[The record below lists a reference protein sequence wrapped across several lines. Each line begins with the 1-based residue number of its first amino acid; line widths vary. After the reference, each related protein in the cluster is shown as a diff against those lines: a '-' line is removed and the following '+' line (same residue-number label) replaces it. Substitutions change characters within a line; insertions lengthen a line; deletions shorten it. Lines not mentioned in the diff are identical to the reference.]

1 MGIKISYEDLEIVS
15 PYEFQLETLKII
27 REAGEHSKI
36 IFSGMIDETK
46 SEEYIT
52 KQANNGSIVLN
63 VLTKE
68 EKVAIF
74 KGYITSVSIKAKN
87 NVCYIHIEGKSTSF
101 VTDVNRIDRSFQN
114 INGTYDKLFNEVLTP
129 WKATYWIPSDIEKLK
144 QEELILQYKETD
156 WEFLK
161 RIASQ
166 FGEEILINDTMDKVT
181 LYLGLP
187 DFGTKKIE
195 ELSHYTLY
203 KDLESYMY
211 NLKNYEEEAN
221 EETTDKPHTNKICTL
236 FQIKKDR
243 KYLMKFLYLFSFPE
257 ILDFFQN

>member
-74 KGYITSVSIKAKN
+74 KG
-87 NVCYIHIEGKSTSF
+87 
-101 VTDVNRIDRSFQN
+101 
-114 INGTYDKLFNEVLTP
+114 
-129 WKATYWIPSDIEKLK
+129 
-144 QEELILQYKETD
+144 
-156 WEFLK
+156 
-161 RIASQ
+161 
-166 FGEEILINDTMDKVT
+166 
-181 LYLGLP
+181 
-187 DFGTKKIE
+187 
-195 ELSHYTLY
+195 
-203 KDLESYMY
+203 
-211 NLKNYEEEAN
+211 
-221 EETTDKPHTNKICTL
+221 
-236 FQIKKDR
+236 
-243 KYLMKFLYLFSFPE
+243 
-257 ILDFFQN
+257 